1 MTDTLDLGFPALH
14 RVHPLGWIN
23 DPNGIHR
30 TADGR
35 WHVFFQYNPASTRHE
50 HIHWG
55 HMSSSDLVSWREE
68 PLGPVPRPGEADQDG
83 CWSGVGLLDHVPDA
97 SAAEGAEMSAGP
109 VAGGPGA
116 PAVPTLVYSGVDG
129 IENQLARV
137 LVTRLDESG
146 TELVRTGVVAAEVPE
161 VPGLIGIRDPFVFT
175 YGGKRWGIQG
185 AGVREGGRFV
195 PTLLLY
201 SCEDLENWELVGTLL
216 HGDDPVAAEHSPA
229 DLWEC
234 PQLVPV
240 GGRWVLLLS
249 RWGHPSTHER
259 STLQVDYLVGDLVDG
274 TADDEGDGAASGEG
288 DARVGAP
295 RFVPTA
301 GGQVDLGPDFYAP
314 QAVVEAED
322 DRVLMWGWSWEGHER
337 SQEQTDAQGWAGTLT
352 FPRELHLDGEE
363 LRSVPAPELAALR
376 AEELPVGVSAGGASA
391 DARAAESVLE
401 LPSPARVEIRARGRV
416 VVEILAADGT
426 VREVLAAD
434 DGPSTLL
441 LDASLLEHLPDAATP
456 RTVRFYPEGGDRV
469 RVRGALETAWRLAV
483 PTPRG

>member
-1 MTDTLDLGFPALH
+1 MTATLDLGFPALH

-83 CWSGVGLLDHVPDA
+83 CWSGVGLLDHAPDA
-97 SAAEGAEMSAGP
+97 SAAEDAELSAGP

-274 TADDEGDGAASGEG
+274 PD
-288 DARVGAP
+288 GAP
-295 RFVPTA
+295 RFAPTA
-301 GGQVDLGPDFYAP
+301 GGQVDIGPDFYAP
-314 QAVVEAED
+314 QAVVDAEGG
-322 DRVLMWGWSWEGHER
+322 RVLLWGWSWEGQQR
-337 SQEQTDAQGWAGTLT
+337 SQEQTDAQGWAGALT
-352 FPRELHLDGEE
+352 FPRELRLDGEE
-363 LRSVPAPELAALR
+363 LRSAPVPELRALR
-376 AEELPVGVSAGGASA
+376 AEALPLEAADDVDVPGATGAGGTVELLLETP
-391 DARAAESVLE
+391 ARAEV
-401 LPSPARVEIRARGRV
+401 RTRGAV
-416 VVEILAADGT
+416 TVEILGADGT
-426 VREVLAAD
+426 AREVLSVD
-434 DGPSTLL
+434 DGPATLF
-441 LDASLLEHLPDAATP
+441 LDASLLEHLPDAVSPCTL
-456 RTVRFYPEGGDRV
+456 RFYPADGDRV
-469 RVRGALETAWRLAV
+469 RVRGALAEAWALELPGR
-483 PTPRG
+483 